1 MCTNESLNNEHD
13 IRIKWVRKF
22 GVCRTSYTSF
32 GKFGTPKT
40 NERAPKTRFLVKSVQ
55 KKYKLSNTNGPPR
68 FTKLN
73 YTVLWVYYTGC
84 TRKTKKNV
92 PLPKQ
97 LQSAWRYYCF
107 PCAQNHASVTRIP
120 SRQADATDLDS
131 RADRTATISKRFL
144 LPNNI
149 TFILIIHSGP
159 VARTVPIY
167 KEPRARLIYITIRV
181 NQI

>member
-1 MCTNESLNNEHD
+1 MCTNESLNNKHD

-40 NERAPKTRFLVKSVQ
+40 NGRAPKTRFLVKSVQ
-55 KKYKLSNTNGPPR
+55 KKVQIIKHEWTPEIYKIKLYCIVILLYR
-68 FTKLN
+68 MHTKN
-73 YTVLWVYYTGC
+73 H
-84 TRKTKKNV
+84 KNV

-107 PCAQNHASVTRIP
+107 PWAQNHASVTKIP
-120 SRQADATDLDS
+120 SREADATDIDS
-131 RADRTATISKRFL
+131 RADRTAPISKRFL
-144 LPNNI
+144 LPNI
-149 TFILIIHSGP
+149 TYILIIHSGP